1 MPMSPS
7 RRQLLSTT
15 AATAGLLALSACGS
29 KSSSSSGTGAGAAS
43 AGSSAEAVTYPV
55 TVKHAQ
61 GETTIKAAPQR
72 VVVLDY
78 GVLDSMAALGLADL
92 VVGIPKTG
100 GNLPKSLSQF
110 QDDKYKDMG
119 GLKEPKQEAI
129 AEVGPDLVIVANR
142 TAKSYE
148 DFSSKFTTIDMTV
161 KPQGASAT
169 AAASPDQGG
178 QGGNGDKGKKNEPE
192 MVAAKK

>member
-7 RRQLLSTT
+7 RLQLLSTT

-29 KSSSSSGTGAGAAS
+29 KSSSSSGTGGAS
-43 AGSSAEAVTYPV
+43 AESSAEAVTYPL

-61 GETTIKAAPQR
+61 GETTIKAAPKR

-78 GVLDSMAALGLADL
+78 GVLDSMAALGLADV

-110 QDDKYKDMG
+110 QDAKYKDMG

-129 AEVGPDLVIVANR
+129 A
-142 TAKSYE
+142 
-148 DFSSKFTTIDMTV
+148 
-161 KPQGASAT
+161 
-169 AAASPDQGG
+169 
-178 QGGNGDKGKKNEPE
+178 
-192 MVAAKK
+192 